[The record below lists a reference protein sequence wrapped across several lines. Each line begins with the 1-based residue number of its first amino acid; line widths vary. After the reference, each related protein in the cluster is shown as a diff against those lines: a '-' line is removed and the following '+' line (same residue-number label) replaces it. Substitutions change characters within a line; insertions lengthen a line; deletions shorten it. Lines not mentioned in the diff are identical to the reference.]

1 MKVLFLTSGDRVPST
16 RFRVLPFVDHLKR
29 DGIHCTVA
37 SSIPQKYD
45 HWPMIGFRASQKL
58 KRLVRWWHLLL
69 ARIRNYDVVVIERE
83 LFDNS
88 TIDME
93 WRFRKIARRIVLDV
107 DDAIFLR
114 FREKTETLV
123 RMADLV
129 IAGNPQIKEVL
140 APWNDRCVII
150 PTGVRLASF
159 PEKDRLVSDSDVPIL
174 GWMGTRS
181 NLAYFEVVAE
191 ALRNLS
197 SRVDFELR
205 LIVSDLE
212 PLESIDLT
220 GVRIHHIVWQG
231 DSEVDDLRKIDIG
244 IMPLFS
250 DREWDRYKCP
260 TKMIQYMAVGIPG
273 VASPVGFTADVVEHG
288 VSGYLAASTEEWE
301 QTLERLIREPDLR
314 KTIGQAGRDLVSK
327 KYCVEANHSVLADA
341 LRQAAAS

>member
-16 RFRVLPFVDHLKR
+16 RFRVLPFVDHLKQ
-29 DGIHCTVA
+29 DGIQCTVA

-45 HWPMIGFRASQKL
+45 HWPLIGFRASQKL

-93 WRFRKIARRIVLDV
+93 LRVRKIAKRIVLDV

-114 FREKTETLV
+114 HPEKTETLT

-129 IAGNPQIKEVL
+129 IAGNPQIEEVL
-140 APWNDRCVII
+140 SPWNDRCVII
-150 PTGVRLASF
+150 PTGVQLASF
-159 PEKDRLVSDSDVPIL
+159 PEKDRSVSDSDVPVV

-212 PLESIDLT
+212 PLQSIDLT
-220 GVRIHHIVWQG
+220 GVRIRHVEWQG
-231 DSEVDDLRKIDIG
+231 ETEVDELRKIDIG

-260 TKMIQYMAVGIPG
+260 TKMTQYMAVGIPG

-288 VSGYLAASTEEWE
+288 VSGFLAASTAEWE
-301 QTLERLIREPDLR
+301 QILERLIRDPDLR
-314 KTIGQAGRDLVSK
+314 KTIGLAGREVVSQ
-327 KYCVEANHSVLADA
+327 KYSVEANHSVLADA
-341 LRQAAAS
+341 LRQAAAL